1 MKTTTGFVVQRVV
14 VVVVVGG
21 GGGGVVN
28 ILRATFVDDDVGCLM
43 IRVGGGV

>member
-14 VVVVVGG
+14 VVVVVV
-21 GGGGVVN
+21 VVN

-43 IRVGGGV
+43 IRVGGGL

>member
-14 VVVVVGG
+14 VVVVVVV
-21 GGGGVVN
+21 VVN

-43 IRVGGGV
+43 IRVGGGL

>member
-14 VVVVVGG
+14 VVVVV
-21 GGGGVVN
+21 VVN

-43 IRVGGGV
+43 IRVGRGL